1 MNAPGG
7 SQPYKG
13 ALPRPTPETRP
24 FWDGAREGRLMLP
37 WCEDCGKAH
46 YYPRSFCPHC
56 FSARIE
62 WRQASGRGRIY
73 SYVINHKAARGYEDK
88 VPYVIAVV
96 TLDEGPRVLTTL
108 VMDVEPT
115 PENVQVEMPVEA
127 LFDPVTPEISL
138 VRFKP
143 AGDNP

>member
-1 MNAPGG
+1 MNDPGG

-13 ALPRPTPETRP
+13 ALPRPTPETKP
-24 FWDGAREGRLMLP
+24 FWDGARQGRLMLP
-37 WCEDCGKAH
+37 WCEDCSQAH
-46 YYPRSFCPHC
+46 YYPRPFCPHC
-56 FSARIE
+56 FSPRIE
-62 WRQASGRGRIY
+62 WRQASGHGRIY

-96 TLDEGPRVLTTL
+96 TLNEGPRLLTTL
-108 VMDVEPT
+108 VMDTEPT
-115 PENVQVEMPVEA
+115 PENVQIEMPVEA

-143 AGDNP
+143 AGGSL